1 MLDPDNQYHVFRC
14 DRLNRTGGGVCAL
27 VSNLI
32 KCHQIPFSGE
42 CHKFL
47 QASDCQI
54 VCFDLCFK
62 LTKYRMI
69 LVYRPPNVAS
79 PRSQKQLQIA
89 ALTSILSILSNC
101 GYTTLIFGDFNMP
114 DIDWKTN
121 FVTRSNDVDTVFLKC
136 MSELGMT
143 QFVTNPTRISN
154 STTENILDLI
164 FSDGPLF
171 YTSPRSPPPSKY

>member
-1 MLDPDNQYHVFRC
+1 MLDPDNKYYVFRC

-32 KCHQIPFSGE
+32 KCHQISFSDE
-42 CHKFL
+42 CNKFL

-69 LVYRPPNVAS
+69 LVYRPPNVTS
-79 PRSQKQLQIA
+79 PRSQKQFQIA

-121 FVTRSNDVDTVFLKC
+121 FATRPYDVDSVFLKC

-143 QFVTNPTRISN
+143 QFVTNPTGYLTQLLRTFLTSF
-154 STTENILDLI
+154 SLDDPYSI
-164 FSDGPLF
+164 QVQDHSPL
-171 YTSPRSPPPSKY
+171 